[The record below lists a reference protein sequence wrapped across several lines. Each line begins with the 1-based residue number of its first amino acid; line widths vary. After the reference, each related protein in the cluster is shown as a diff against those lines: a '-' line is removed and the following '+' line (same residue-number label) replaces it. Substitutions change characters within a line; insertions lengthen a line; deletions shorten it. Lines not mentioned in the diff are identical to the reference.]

1 MVCVLRLGEKQ
12 ELFARLI
19 AEHITWLYRQGYKV
33 RGGDWFRDS
42 RVHGKV
48 GEKVGYG
55 AAYSMHKDKCA
66 LDINLFKNGKY
77 LTTTKSHQIS
87 GEKWESR
94 HPLCAWGGRWEDG
107 NHYSLEHEGRK

>member
-107 NHYSLEHEGRK
+107 NHYSITDAGRK